1 MLLPAIETQRAKNY
15 LQTYSTE
22 LHDRQMA
29 VSHAQL
35 AAISETGDAYCCRCR
50 DDRGW
55 LQRGLSEDASVSEA
69 RLTGVSQLGSS
80 CGGSAC
86 VGVALAHLPSPNTP
100 RRVEGRCHVACPC
113 VCTFGKR
120 E

>member
-1 MLLPAIETQRAKNY
+1 MGAKGLAGPAGAGAA
-15 LQTYSTE
+15 
-22 LHDRQMA
+22 HG
-29 VSHAQL
+29 HAEL

-100 RRVEGRCHVACPC
+100 RRVEGRFMSRVHVS
-113 VCTFGKR
+113 VLLVR
-120 E
+120 ENY